1 MNVNGTATATGFMQN
16 GKKYSMNWLDNFN
29 NIKIE
34 ITSHCN
40 AKCPGCTRNV
50 TGGKNIDNLD
60 LNHMPLDLWKR
71 IMYEDTKD
79 MKLNE
84 ILFDGNVGDLCMHP
98 DAVKFVKST
107 VDAHPECSIHINTN
121 GGARNEKFWTE
132 LGSTLSGRAHRVNF
146 AIDGLEDTHHIHR
159 RSTTYEMVVRNIKAF
174 IAAGGQANWIFT
186 LFDHNLHQ
194 YNEAEQRAKDL
205 DFTWFQTRHSCIPG
219 EDLYTKTDTEEY
231 AIGTENIH
239 EHDEKLIHLKDS
251 IAVPDDPANNETPS
265 KCNAFREKQIQIDFR
280 GVLWPCSYIYATEVF
295 SDKPLAM
302 SPFHEHLDVD
312 RHNGPIVPHPGQTI
326 SLYTH
331 SLSDILNNSFYT
343 NTLVNAIETQEW
355 KVCNLWC
362 FGNEVFQH

>member
-1 MNVNGTATATGFMQN
+1 
-16 GKKYSMNWLDNFN
+16 
-29 NIKIE
+29 
-34 ITSHCN
+34 
-40 AKCPGCTRNV
+40 
-50 TGGKNIDNLD
+50 
-60 LNHMPLDLWKR
+60 
-71 IMYEDTKD
+71 
-79 MKLNE
+79 
-84 ILFDGNVGDLCMHP
+84 
-98 DAVKFVKST
+98 
-107 VDAHPECSIHINTN
+107 
-121 GGARNEKFWTE
+121 
-132 LGSTLSGRAHRVNF
+132 
-146 AIDGLEDTHHIHR
+146 
-159 RSTTYEMVVRNIKAF
+159 MVVRNIKAF

-343 NTLVNAIETQEW
+343 KTLVNAIETQEW

-362 FGNEVFQH
+362 FDNEVFQH